1 MSKYSKRIVAKIIA
15 LVESDEYSQKE
26 ICAKV
31 GIDQDT
37 FIAWK
42 KRYPDFSDALE
53 NARDRLIDKRLVE
66 CRKSL
71 AKLINGFKTVE
82 TVTEYVSDEKG
93 KPVIRAQRE
102 VEKEVPPSLGAI
114 IHYQS
119 NKDPENWQN
128 KQRIEHTGKDGED
141 LPLRPLTD
149 EEIEFLKQQK

>member
-82 TVTEYVSDEKG
+82 TVTEYVSDDKG